1 MNDLSLIYVFVVC
14 FLIFGVLVLNMYIS
28 FAKERI
34 RQRNLYV
41 EKYSEAF
48 KNMSEYYD
56 RINVNEK
63 LGKHYKINN
72 DSSEKEYVEVID
84 VDTGE
89 VINYYYDK

>member
-1 MNDLSLIYVFVVC
+1 
-14 FLIFGVLVLNMYIS
+14 
-28 FAKERI
+28 
-34 RQRNLYV
+34 
-41 EKYSEAF
+41 
-48 KNMSEYYD
+48 MSKYYD